1 MKSSDATVEAERKA
15 LSTSLGVNLTK
26 GFDSSPRL
34 TTANIADFRSRGYAF
49 AIRYYS
55 LTTAKNKVTLTR
67 DEAQQISSGGLMC
80 VAVYQFDARSRA
92 SFTLGNAMRDAER
105 ALVCAAAVG
114 QPHGTPIYFGVDY
127 DAEPKD
133 VTEVLVPY
141 FRRVS
146 SILSPKFTAGV
157 YGSGLVC
164 KTLLDD
170 KSVTHLWL
178 SQSTDF
184 HETASFTGWNMRQ
197 LLDFDDKTDPD
208 VAKSDFGGF
217 IV

>member
-1 MKSSDATVEAERKA
+1 MKSTDATVEAERKA

-55 LTTAKNKVTLTR
+55 LAKAENKVTLTR
-67 DEAQQISSGGLMC
+67 AEAQEISSDGLMC
-80 VAVYQFDARSRA
+80 VTVYQFDARSRA
-92 SFTLGNAMRDAER
+92 SFILGNATRDAER

-127 DAEPKD
+127 NANPEDLTA
-133 VTEVLVPY
+133 VLVPY

-146 SILSPKFTAGV
+146 SILSPNFTAGV

-170 KSVTHLWL
+170 KSVTHSWL
-178 SQSTDF
+178 SQSTSF
-184 HETASFTGWNMRQ
+184 RGTSSFTGWNMRQ

-208 VAKSDFGGF
+208 LAKSDFGGF

>member
-1 MKSSDATVEAERKA
+1 MSTDATVEAKRKA
-15 LSTSLGVNLTK
+15 LSTKLGVNLTK

-34 TTANIADFRSRGYAF
+34 TVAVIADFKARGYSF

-55 LTTAKNKVTLTR
+55 LAKAKNKATLTR
-67 DEAQQISSGGLMC
+67 AEAQKISSGGLMC
-80 VAVYQFDARSRA
+80 VTVYQFDARSRA
-92 SFTLGNAMRDAER
+92 SFTLENATRDAER

-114 QPHGTPIYFGVDY
+114 QPKGTPIYFGVDY
-127 DAEPKD
+127 NAKPED

-146 SILSPKFTAGV
+146 SILSPAYTAGV

-170 KSVTHLWL
+170 KSVTHSWL
-178 SQSTDF
+178 SQSTAF
-184 HETASFTGWNMRQ
+184 LGTSSFTDWNMLQ
-197 LLDFDDKTDPD
+197 LLDFDASTDPD
-208 VAKSDFGGF
+208 LAKADFGGF